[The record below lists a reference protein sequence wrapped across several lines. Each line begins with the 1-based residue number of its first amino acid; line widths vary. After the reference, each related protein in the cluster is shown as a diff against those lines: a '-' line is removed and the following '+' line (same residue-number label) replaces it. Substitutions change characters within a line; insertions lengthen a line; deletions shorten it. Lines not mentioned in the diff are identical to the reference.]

1 MKKKN
6 IIIIAVLLLI
16 VGTGGFYA
24 GMKYQQNQ
32 KSRSFGQQ
40 FTNQRSNGTGNQTR
54 TRTGGRPIVGEI
66 LSLDDK
72 SITVELQDG
81 SSKIVLLPESVTVSK
96 TDSGSK
102 ADLKNGV
109 NVGIFGTDNQDGSI
123 TAQNVQI
130 NPAFRNITSGGGSPR

>member
-16 VGTGGFYA
+16 VGAGGFYA

-32 KSRSFGQQ
+32 RSRSFGQQ
-40 FTNQRSNGTGNQTR
+40 IVNQRSNGTGNQSR
-54 TRTGGRPIVGEI
+54 TRMGERPVVGEI
-66 LSLDDK
+66 ISLDDK
-72 SITVELQDG
+72 SITVKLQDA
-81 SSKIVLLPESVTVSK
+81 SSKIILLSESVTVSK

-102 ADLKNGV
+102 ADLKNGI
-109 NVGIFGTDNQDGSI
+109 NVGVFGTENQDGTI

-130 NPAFRNITSGGGSPR
+130 NPSFRGMTSGGGSPR